1 MSFDIQQV
9 RFLQRLVEAGYDRR
23 RVGAVSQYLSE
34 QYSIGVIIGDTVH
47 YRPEHLA
54 AAAGLLK
61 SHDLPV
67 SALPVDASRA
77 DVASFGGLS
86 EKAFSVAPHAQS
98 VAVKF
103 IGACTFNGHL
113 IGTPA
118 GAYMVLRPEQAL
130 SATCS
135 KVMVVENFETF
146 RTLESYSWIQY
157 DASVMVVF
165 RGDPTYSIADAATVL
180 AGRVEPLH
188 GFFDFDPAGL
198 AMASAL
204 PLSRLER
211 LVLPGATWL
220 RSAAGT
226 ARGRQLFAD
235 QVDIYGATLDQS
247 SNPVVAEAWSLCRSL
262 RSAVTQERMMGA
274 PAKHSLF

>member
-34 QYSIGVIIGDTVH
+34 QYSIGVVIGDTVH

-67 SALPVDASRA
+67 AALPVDASRA

-86 EKAFSVAPHAQS
+86 EKSLSQAPHAHS
-98 VAVKF
+98 VATKF
-103 IGACTFNGHL
+103 FGACELDGSPL
-113 IGTPA
+113 RTPA
-118 GAYMVLRPEQAL
+118 GAYLVLRPEQAL
-130 SATCS
+130 RVKCS
-135 KVMVVENFETF
+135 MVMVVENFETF
-146 RTLESYSWIQY
+146 RVLESYSWLTLGTP
-157 DASVMVVF
+157 VMAIF
-165 RGDPTYSIADAATVL
+165 RGDPIYPIGDASAVL
-180 AGRVEPLH
+180 EGRTERVL

-198 AMASAL
+198 AMANAIPSD
-204 PLSRLER
+204 RLED
-211 LVLPGATWL
+211 LVLPDQAWL
-220 RSAAGT
+220 SKAADT

-235 QVDIYGATLDQS
+235 QVDIYSDLLDRS
-247 SNPVVAEAWSLCRSL
+247 GHPSITRAWNLCRRL

-274 PAKHSLF
+274 PKAL